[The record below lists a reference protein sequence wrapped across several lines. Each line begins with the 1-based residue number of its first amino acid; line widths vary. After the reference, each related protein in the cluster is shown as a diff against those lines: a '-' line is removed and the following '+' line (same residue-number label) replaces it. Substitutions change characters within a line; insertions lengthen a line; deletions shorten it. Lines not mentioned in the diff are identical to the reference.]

1 MFVVDV
7 NVLVYAVNSDAVE
20 HPLVCSWLET
30 EINAG
35 TPIGMPWVAL
45 LGFVRLSI
53 NPKVLTQPLSLSEA
67 LDQVREWLA
76 LPNVVVLEPG
86 IDHHVH
92 FTAACLSVKAGP
104 NLVTDAYLAAIAQE
118 HAAAIASCD
127 TDFAKFPGLAWMN
140 PLKS

>member
-1 MFVVDV
+1 
-7 NVLVYAVNSDAVE
+7 
-20 HPLVCSWLET
+20 
-30 EINAG
+30 
-35 TPIGMPWVAL
+35 MPWVAL

-104 NLVTDAYLAAIAQE
+104 NLFLHSRFNSL
-118 HAAAIASCD
+118 HA
-127 TDFAKFPGLAWMN
+127 FPIRHPAL
-140 PLKS
+140 L